1 MATPKKDVNKQIE
14 SLVEITESILRGEFK
29 EWKAVIDAEGMLS
42 ILANKIN
49 KLLVNMKN
57 VETPLTSAGQHAPNA
72 VSYAKNVIELM
83 SKATGQVLDNADRLI
98 EGAEALEA
106 LFAQSRQTQENIAAP
121 AKKHIAEI
129 KTGLYDIIGSQS
141 YQDVARQKMEALITD
156 LNQIRDWLVEVLVIL
171 NIRRDNSPENVQKKT
186 NLLRGVSEAATSED
200 LKQDLVDDLLS
211 EFGF

>member
-1 MATPKKDVNKQIE
+1 MTTPKTDMNKQIE

-29 EWKAVIDAEGMLS
+29 EWKSDIDAEGMLS

-57 VETPLTSAGQHAPNA
+57 VETPLTSAGQQAPNA
-72 VSYAKNVIELM
+72 VSNAKNVIELM
-83 SKATGQVLDNADRLI
+83 TRATGQVLDNADRLI
-98 EGAEALEA
+98 EGTESLEA
-106 LFAQSRQTQENIAAP
+106 LLNRSRQIQEEIAMP
-121 AKKHIAEI
+121 AGKHILEI
-129 KTGLYDIIGSQS
+129 KAGLFEIISSQS
-141 YQDVARQKMEALITD
+141 YQDVARQKMETLIAD
-156 LNQIRDWLVEVLVIL
+156 LNKIRDWLVEVLVIF

-186 NLLRGVSEAATSED
+186 DLLRGVSEAATSED

>member
-1 MATPKKDVNKQIE
+1 MNKQIKA
-14 SLVEITESILRGEFK
+14 LVEITESILRGEFQ
-29 EWKAVIDAEGMLS
+29 ECESGIDAEGMLS

-72 VSYAKNVIELM
+72 VSSAKNVIDLM
-83 SKATGQVLDNADRLI
+83 ARATGQVLDSADALI
-98 EGAEALEA
+98 EGTESLEA
-106 LFAQSRQTQENIAAP
+106 ILIRSRQTKEVIP
-121 AKKHIAEI
+121 ASTEKHIADI
-129 KTGLYDIIGSQS
+129 KAGLFDIIGSQS
-141 YQDVARQKMEALITD
+141 YQDVARQKMEALIAD

-171 NIRRDNSPENVQKKT
+171 NIRKDNSPENVQKKT
-186 NLLRGVSEAATSED
+186 DLLRGVSEAATSED